1 MQISFSGE
9 RLNEMKILIVGY
21 GSIGRQHTKNFSG
34 FADVAVFDENLSVLN
49 SLNPQIR
56 PFNNLDTALDWKP
69 DGVVIATPH
78 HTHIPLAEKAIHS
91 NAHVLI
97 EKPISHSLE
106 GVQVLLSEA
115 ERRKRQVF
123 VVCNMRYHA
132 GVATLQQHLGS
143 IGKPLFARSHV
154 GNYLAN
160 MRPDKDYRSLY
171 CAHRSQGGGVIL
183 DAIHEID
190 YLMWFFGPI
199 REVSCK
205 AEKLSD
211 MDIDVEDFACLC
223 LKHHNMTISEV
234 QMDYLRPFKRRGCE
248 IVGTKGM
255 LLWQSEGKNPE
266 VCTVRLYRKETNTW
280 ETLFKDTNMDGNKP
294 YVRLSQQFIEAI
306 KNSHSSLLAG
316 ETAFS
321 ELHIALA
328 AHKSASTKNGAFVS
342 M

>member
-1 MQISFSGE
+1 M
-9 RLNEMKILIVGY
+9 GY
-21 GSIGRQHTKNFSG
+21 GSIGKRHAKNFLD
-34 FADVAVFDENLSVLN
+34 FADVAVFDENLSLLN

-56 PFNNLDTALDWKP
+56 SFDNLDTALEWKP

-91 NAHVLI
+91 NAYVLI
-97 EKPISHSLE
+97 EKPISHSFE
-106 GVQVLLSEA
+106 GVRILLSEA
-115 ERRKRQVF
+115 EQRKRQVF
-123 VVCNMRYHA
+123 VACNMRYHP
-132 GVATLQQHLGS
+132 GIATLQQYLHT
-143 IGKPLFARSHV
+143 IGKPLFARAHV

-171 CAHRSQGGGVIL
+171 CAHRTQGGGVIL

-199 REVSCK
+199 REVSCR

-211 MDIDVEDFACLC
+211 MDIDVEDFACLY
-223 LKHHNMTISEV
+223 LKHRNMIISEI

-248 IVGTKGM
+248 IVGTKGT

-266 VCTVRLYRKETNTW
+266 ACIVKLYTKKINTL

-294 YVRLSQQFIEAI
+294 YVCLAQQFIAAI
-306 KNSHSSLLAG
+306 KNAHSSLLTG
-316 ETAFS
+316 ETALS

>member
-1 MQISFSGE
+1 M
-9 RLNEMKILIVGY
+9 RILIVGY
-21 GSIGRQHTKNFSG
+21 GSIGRRHTKNFSG

-56 PFNNLDTALDWKP
+56 AFDNLDTALDWKP

-106 GVQVLLSEA
+106 GVQLLLSGA
-115 ERRKRQVF
+115 EHRKRQVF

-143 IGKPLFARSHV
+143 IGKPLFARAHV

-266 VCTVRLYRKETNTW
+266 VCTVRLYRKEANTW

-294 YVRLSQQFIEAI
+294 YVRLARQFIEAI
-306 KNSHSSLLAG
+306 KNTHSSLLTG

-342 M
+342 I

>member
-1 MQISFSGE
+1 
-9 RLNEMKILIVGY
+9 MKILIVGY
-21 GSIGRQHTKNFSG
+21 GSIGRRHVKNFLE
-34 FADVAVFDENLSVLN
+34 FADVAVFDENLSALN
-49 SLNPQIR
+49 SLNQQIR
-56 PFNNLDTALDWKP
+56 SFDNLDTALDWKP

-78 HTHIPLAEKAIHS
+78 HTHIPLAKKAIHS

-97 EKPISHSLE
+97 EKPISHSLK
-106 GVQVLLSEA
+106 GIQVFLSKA
-115 ERRKRQVF
+115 EQRKRQVF
-123 VVCNMRYHA
+123 VACNMRYHP
-132 GVATLQQHLGS
+132 GIATLQQYLHT
-143 IGKPLFARSHV
+143 IGKPLFARAHV

-160 MRPDKDYRSLY
+160 MRPGEDYRSLY

-190 YLMWFFGPI
+190 YLMWLFGPI
-199 REVSCK
+199 REVSCR

-211 MDIDVEDFACLC
+211 MDIDVEDFACLY

-248 IVGTKGM
+248 IIGTKGM
-255 LLWQSEGKNPE
+255 LLWESEGKNPE

-294 YVRLSQQFIEAI
+294 YVCLAQQFIEAI
-306 KNSHSSLLAG
+306 KNAHSSLLTG
-316 ETAFS
+316 DTAFS

-342 M
+342 I

>member
-1 MQISFSGE
+1 M
-9 RLNEMKILIVGY
+9 RILIVGY
-21 GSIGRQHTKNFSG
+21 GSIGRRHAQNFLE

-56 PFNNLDTALDWKP
+56 SFDNLDTALDWKP

-78 HTHIPLAEKAIHS
+78 HTHVSLAKKAILS
-91 NAHVLI
+91 DAHILI

-115 ERRKRQVF
+115 EHRKRQLF
-123 VVCNMRYHA
+123 VVCNMRYHP
-132 GVATLQQHLGS
+132 GIATLQQYLHT
-143 IGKPLFARSHV
+143 IGKPLFARAHV

-160 MRPDKDYRSLY
+160 MRSDKDYRSLY

-190 YLMWFFGPI
+190 YLMWLFGPI
-199 REVSCK
+199 REVSCR
-205 AEKLSD
+205 AEKLSN
-211 MDIDVEDFACLC
+211 MDIDVEDFACLY

-266 VCTVRLYRKETNTW
+266 ICTVKLYEKNAETWKTVFVDEN
-280 ETLFKDTNMDGNKP
+280 LDKNKP
-294 YVRLSQQFIEAI
+294 YVRLARQFIEAI
-306 KNSHSSLLAG
+306 KNAHSSLLTG
-316 ETAFS
+316 DTAFS

-342 M
+342 I

>member
-1 MQISFSGE
+1 
-9 RLNEMKILIVGY
+9 MKILIVGY
-21 GSIGRQHTKNFSG
+21 GSIGRRHTKNFSR
-34 FADVAVFDENLSVLN
+34 FADVAVFDENLNVLE
-49 SLNPQIR
+49 SLNPQVR
-56 PFNNLDTALDWKP
+56 TFDNLDTALDWRP

-97 EKPISHSLE
+97 EKPISHSIE
-106 GVQVLLSEA
+106 GVKILLSEA
-115 ERRKRQVF
+115 EHRKLQIF

-143 IGKPLFARSHV
+143 IGKPLFARAHV
-154 GNYLAN
+154 GNYLPN

-171 CAHRSQGGGVIL
+171 CAHRGQGGGVIL

-190 YLMWFFGPI
+190 YLMWFFGSI

-211 MDIDVEDFACLC
+211 MDIDVEDFAYLC
-223 LKHHNMTISEV
+223 LKHHSLTISEV

-266 VCTVRLYRKETNTW
+266 ACTVRLFRKETNTW
-280 ETLFKDTNMDGNKP
+280 ETLFKDTNMDGNIP

-306 KNSHSSLLAG
+306 KNSHSSLLTG

-328 AHKSASTKNGAFVS
+328 AHKSASTKNSAFVS

>member
-1 MQISFSGE
+1 M
-9 RLNEMKILIVGY
+9 RILILGY
-21 GSIGRQHTKNFSG
+21 GSIGRRHAKNFSK
-34 FADVAVFDENLSVLN
+34 FADVAVFDENLSLLN
-49 SLNPQIR
+49 SLKPQIR
-56 PFNNLDTALDWKP
+56 PFYNFDAAFDWRP

-97 EKPISHSLE
+97 EKPISHSLK
-106 GVQVLLSEA
+106 GVQVFLSEA
-115 ERRKRQVF
+115 KQRKCQVF
-123 VVCNMRYHA
+123 VVCNMRYHP
-132 GVATLQQHLGS
+132 GVATLQQNLHT
-143 IGKPLFARSHV
+143 IGKPLFARAHV

-190 YLMWFFGPI
+190 YLIWFFGSI
-199 REVSCK
+199 QQVSCK

-211 MDIDVEDFACLC
+211 MNIDVEDFACLY

-248 IVGTKGM
+248 IVGTEGM
-255 LLWQSEGKNPE
+255 LLWESEGKNPE
-266 VCTVRLYRKETNTW
+266 ACIVKLYRKETNTW

-294 YVRLSQQFIEAI
+294 YVCLAQQFIEAI
-306 KNSHSSLLAG
+306 KNAHSSLLSG

-321 ELHIALA
+321 ELHVALA
-328 AHKSASTKNGAFVS
+328 AYKSALNKNGAFVN

>member
-1 MQISFSGE
+1 M
-9 RLNEMKILIVGY
+9 RILIVGY
-21 GSIGRQHTKNFSG
+21 GSIGRRHAKNFLE
-34 FADVAVFDENLSVLN
+34 FADVAVFDENLSVLK
-49 SLNPQIR
+49 SMNPQIR
-56 PFNNLDTALDWKP
+56 SFDNLDTALDWKP

-78 HTHIPLAEKAIHS
+78 HTHITLAEKAIHS
-91 NAHVLI
+91 KAHVLI

-106 GVQVLLSEA
+106 GVQILLSEA
-115 ERRKRQVF
+115 RQRKCQVF
-123 VVCNMRYHA
+123 VACNMRCHP
-132 GVATLQQHLGS
+132 GVATLQQYLHT
-143 IGKPLFARSHV
+143 IGKPLFARAHV

-199 REVSCK
+199 REVSCR

-211 MDIDVEDFACLC
+211 MDIDVEDFACLY
-223 LKHHNMTISEV
+223 LKHDNMTISEV

-248 IVGTKGM
+248 IIGTKGM

-266 VCTVRLYRKETNTW
+266 ICRVRLYKKETNTW

-294 YVRLSQQFIEAI
+294 YVRLAQQFIEAI
-306 KNSHSSLLAG
+306 KNAHSSLLSG

-328 AHKSASTKNGAFVS
+328 AHKSALNKNGAFVNI
-342 M
+342 

>member
-1 MQISFSGE
+1 
-9 RLNEMKILIVGY
+9 MKILIVGY
-21 GSIGRQHTKNFSG
+21 GSIGRRHAKNFLE
-34 FADVAVFDENLSVLN
+34 FADVAVFDENLSDLN
-49 SLNPQIR
+49 FLNPQIR
-56 PFNNLDTALDWKP
+56 SFDNLDTALDWKP

-106 GVQVLLSEA
+106 GVQLLLSEA
-115 ERRKRQVF
+115 KQRKRQLF
-123 VVCNMRYHA
+123 VVCNMRYHP
-132 GVATLQQHLGS
+132 GIATLQQYLHT
-143 IGKPLFARSHV
+143 IGKPLFARAHV

-190 YLMWFFGPI
+190 YLMWLFGPI
-199 REVSCK
+199 REVSCR
-205 AEKLSD
+205 AEKLSN
-211 MDIDVEDFACLC
+211 MDIDVEDFACLY
-223 LKHHNMTISEV
+223 LKHHNMTISEI
-234 QMDYLRPFKRRGCE
+234 QMDYLRSFKRRGCE
-248 IVGTKGM
+248 IVGTRGM
-255 LLWQSEGKNPE
+255 LLWLSEGKNPE
-266 VCTVRLYRKETNTW
+266 ICTVKLYEKNTETW
-280 ETLFKDTNMDGNKP
+280 ETVFVDENFDKNKP
-294 YVRLSQQFIEAI
+294 YVRLARQFIEAI
-306 KNSHSSLLAG
+306 KNAHSSLLTG

-342 M
+342 I